1 MPHPTQ
7 PTPPMSS
14 DTPANTNTIS
24 KPQLCVRTAQH
35 MIFLTTAAAA
45 ASPAAHA
52 ETCLSG
58 FHERIQHHTH
68 ELVPAPAPG
77 PGPGLTGYGTERG
90 RFALRPGLYTGKAR
104 HVHLEDPRPA

>member
-1 MPHPTQ
+1 MRAHRLAHDFPHNRSRSRIP
-7 PTPPMSS
+7 SS
-14 DTPANTNTIS
+14 S
-24 KPQLCVRTAQH
+24 RVRIFSAYPRGQRQH
-35 MIFLTTAAAA
+35 HPRGEIR
-45 ASPAAHA
+45 